1 MSGTQS
7 AARGMR
13 PSTGGSAAR
22 PLAMEVDLDAI
33 AHNLSVV
40 RERAARGRT
49 LIAVLKAGAYGHGA
63 VEVARTVAAGG
74 AGLLATGSHEE
85 AAAVRAAGVATP
97 IVLFGA
103 SLPEA
108 AVAAAG
114 AGFLPSV
121 DSAEVVTALSQA
133 AGAETPILIKV
144 DGGFGRLGVPFRQAR
159 DFVSWAA
166 SQPHIKVQG
175 IHTHPT
181 FADAEGREWASAR
194 VREFEDLIDALAA
207 EGIQVPITQAMTSPG
222 VVAGLSDRL
231 TAIAVGHL
239 LFGLSPVADDLA
251 PEFRA
256 FGLRPALHAIRTQL
270 VHVGPRPEG
279 DAAASYLRGG
289 VVMTGVMP
297 LGLWSRLSGAR
308 TRRGGRGP
316 GRRTEGAGAAVLSR
330 QLRARP
336 IRGRG
341 CRRGRRGHRPGDAR
355 QGTDHAGGGGG
366 VAGHLPSGRGDRA
379 RGASPPSSRP
389 PRFLSLRVSPPP
401 PARSS
406 PRPGTRCARRI
417 ACPSTARRWAGCS
430 RRFRR
435 AATARDV
442 P

>member
-7 AARGMR
+7 AGRGMR

-297 LGLWSRLSGAR
+297 LGLWLGYRAPAQG
-308 TRRGGRGP
+308 
-316 GRRTEGAGAAVLSR
+316 GAAVVLVGGQRVPVLRFCLDNSVLDLSGVEDAAVGDEVIALGTQGKER
-330 QLRARP
+330 ITLEEAAEWQGISPLVVVTGLGARLP
-336 IRGRG
+336 
-341 CRRGRRGHRPGDAR
+341 HR
-355 QGTDHAGGGGG
+355 H
-366 VAGHLPSGRGDRA
+366 VHLGS
-379 RGASPPSSRP
+379 
-389 PRFLSLRVSPPP
+389 
-401 PARSS
+401 
-406 PRPGTRCARRI
+406 
-417 ACPSTARRWAGCS
+417 
-430 RRFRR
+430 
-435 AATARDV
+435 
-442 P
+442 